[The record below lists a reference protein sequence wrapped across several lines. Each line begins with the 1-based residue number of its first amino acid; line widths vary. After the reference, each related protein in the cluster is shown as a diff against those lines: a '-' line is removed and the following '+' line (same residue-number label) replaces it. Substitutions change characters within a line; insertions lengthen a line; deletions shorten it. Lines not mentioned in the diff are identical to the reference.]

1 VDWVRTE
8 VRTGIGVGGD
18 YASMLG
24 HARRSER
31 RGFEGWRVNFSKAA
45 TMAWAA
51 RDLVG
56 A

>member
-1 VDWVRTE
+1 LGEDGGEDWDWR
-8 VRTGIGVGGD
+8 RGD

-24 HARRSER
+24 HARRSKR